1 MYNSRTREFSSAVS
15 PVKNI
20 CIVGSG
26 LMGSGIAQVA
36 AQASIMVTLIDK
48 TDYVLNKSKKYIQD
62 NLERLTK
69 KQCKKDV
76 KVI

>member
-26 LMGSGIAQVA
+26 LMGSGIAQVRF
-36 AQASIMVTLIDK
+36 LFDK
-48 TDYVLNKSKKYIQD
+48 LFQLYSFLHSVLH
-62 NLERLTK
+62 
-69 KQCKKDV
+69 
-76 KVI
+76 